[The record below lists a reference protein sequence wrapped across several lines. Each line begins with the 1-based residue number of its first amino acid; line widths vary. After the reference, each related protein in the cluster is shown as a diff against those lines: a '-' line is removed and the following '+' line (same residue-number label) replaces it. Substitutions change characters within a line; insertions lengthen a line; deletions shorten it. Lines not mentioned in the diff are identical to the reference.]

1 VTYADFKVTI
11 VTGFHLGREMAS
23 ARPFIV
29 GIGGTTRPGSSSEK
43 ALRCALSLAAAEGAD
58 VELFDGAS
66 INLSMYAPESAERS
80 EGAERMVDALRR
92 ANGVILS
99 TPCYHGSVSGL
110 VKNALD
116 YTEDMCQDPEP
127 YLDGR
132 AVGLIV
138 CGHGWQSTGVV
149 LTAFRSI
156 VHALRGWPTPM
167 GVAINT
173 LVERFDDDGVG
184 LQEHTSRQ
192 MAVMVGQVM
201 EFARLR
207 SLLAKPS
214 APKAGLQQGG
224 TMPEKRT
231 IERARKDAR
240 EGKSASTQAGEFV
253 REEMEHVEE
262 GKHGVSS
269 RKQAIAIGLSK
280 ARRAGV
286 KLGPPP
292 KKSKARGK
300 RSGS

>member
-1 VTYADFKVTI
+1 
-11 VTGFHLGREMAS
+11 MAS
-23 ARPFIV
+23 SPPFDFRPFIV

-43 ALRCALSLAAAEGAD
+43 ALRYALALAAAEGAD
-58 VELFDGAS
+58 VELFDGVN
-66 INLSMYAPESAERS
+66 INLPMYAPESAERS
-80 EGAERMVDALRR
+80 AGAQRMVAALRR
-92 ANGVILS
+92 AHGVILS

-116 YTEDMCQDPEP
+116 YTEDMCKDPDP

-173 LVERFDDDGVG
+173 LVERFDENGVG
-184 LQEHTSRQ
+184 IEQHTAQQ
-192 MAVMVGQVM
+192 MAIMAGQVIQ
-201 EFARLR
+201 FARLR

-214 APKAGLQQGG
+214 RPALDLQEGG

-240 EGKSASTQAGEFV
+240 EGKAASTQAGEFV
-253 REEMEHVEE
+253 REEMEHVQQ

-292 KKSKARGK
+292 KKGKARAK
-300 RSGS
+300 RSAR